1 MLAWDLLADFGDCN
15 LRSKVMN
22 STRPGLWKHWM
33 FLLFVLLG
41 LAQTGCG
48 YVAAAGAGAV
58 VGHEVAEEEH
68 EDDDD
73 DDDDKKK

>member
-1 MLAWDLLADFGDCN
+1 MTNTQPSLWRAWVMLLL
-15 LRSKVMN
+15 
-22 STRPGLWKHWM
+22 
-33 FLLFVLLG
+33 VLLG

-58 VGHEVAEEEH
+58 VGHEVAEEED

-73 DDDDKKK
+73 KD